1 MIRHLGGSGRG
12 PAPACT
18 PENRSRNIRLWL
30 FVTGLLVV
38 LFIYAAHSWYF
49 HDYINDD
56 AYITFR
62 YSYFLAAGEGP
73 YFNPGEHVEGYTS
86 FLWML
91 IMATVILVLGPSS
104 APALAKVL
112 GASLGAGAIVV
123 VVFLTR
129 YLLIRATQ
137 NRTWAAAWSLAAG
150 GLIAV
155 SPAVAVN
162 SVSGLETG
170 LFMFLLTA
178 GTAVMIL
185 EIDRGRWFG
194 SGLLLAGA
202 ALARPEGVALAG
214 LLWAA
219 AAVAMI
225 RRPAVAE
232 RTPSRTTGILARNVL
247 VLAAIIGGHFIL
259 RYYLYDGEWLPN
271 TYWAKRVEWFLPEA
285 LAYIESGASGMM
297 AWPYGS
303 LVILVGVALL
313 RKLWRLFLPLFLLG
327 LTGLL
332 LPLLTGPDWMP
343 GWRFL
348 VPYVPVLSCLL
359 AVGAAAILY
368 RVAHARVYI
377 AIALAAACPA
387 LFWFLQA
394 GSSKQIHDL
403 IELRARGYRSGHM
416 ALAEWLHN
424 GAAKP
429 GETVALMDIGI
440 VGFRCPELRILDITG
455 LTDRYIAKSEGGFLA
470 KQYSPRYILDQAPSA
485 VILTLTAP
493 GQPYTEPS
501 PRQSFKLWSEMERR
515 LYFDPRF
522 RQSYFETTAPEDS
535 RDWHRRVA
543 GKVGAD
549 LVLEHAYPGH
559 YYLLTAFTRHTGS

>member
-1 MIRHLGGSGRG
+1 MIRHLFGPGRG
-12 PAPACT
+12 QAPVCT
-18 PENRSRNIRLWL
+18 FENRSRNIRLWL
-30 FVTGLLVV
+30 FAAGMLLV
-38 LFIYAAHSWYF
+38 LIIYAAHSWYF

-91 IMATVILVLGPSS
+91 IMAAVILVFGPSS

-112 GASLGAGAIVV
+112 GAFLGAGAIIVA
-123 VVFLTR
+123 VFLVR
-129 YLLIRATQ
+129 YLLIRAMQ
-137 NRTWAAAWSLAAG
+137 NRTWAGVWSLAAG

-185 EIDRGRWFG
+185 EIDRERWFG

-214 LLWAA
+214 LLWVA
-219 AAVAMI
+219 AAVAMM
-225 RRPAVAE
+225 RRPVDPQRAL
-232 RTPSRTTGILARNVL
+232 SRTTGIIVRNTL
-247 VLAAIIGGHFIL
+247 VLAATIGGHFIL
-259 RYYLYDGEWLPN
+259 RYYVYDGEWLPN
-271 TYWAKRVEWFLPEA
+271 TYWAKQVEWFLPEA
-285 LAYIESGASGMM
+285 WTYLESGAVGMV
-297 AWPYGS
+297 AWPYGP

-313 RKLWRLFLPLFLLG
+313 RKRWRLLLPLLWLG
-327 LTGLL
+327 VSGLL

-359 AVGAAAILY
+359 VVGAAAILH
-368 RVAHARVYI
+368 RVTHARVYV
-377 AIALAAACPA
+377 AVAVAAVCPA

-394 GSSKQIHDL
+394 GSSHQIHDL

-416 ALAEWLHN
+416 ALAAWLHSE
-424 GAAKP
+424 AAKP

-440 VGFRCPELRILDITG
+440 VGYQCPELRILDITG
-455 LTDRYIAKSEGGFLA
+455 LTDRHIAKSKGGFLA
-470 KQYSPRYILDQAPSA
+470 KQYSPRYILDQAPRA
-485 VILTLTAP
+485 VVLTLTAP

-501 PRQSFKLWSEMERR
+501 PRQSFQLWSEMERR

-522 RQSYFETTAPEDS
+522 RQSYFETTAPEDT
-535 RDWHRRVA
+535 RDWHQQVA
-543 GKVGAD
+543 GKLGAD

-559 YYLLTAFTRHTGS
+559 YYLLTAFTRHADS